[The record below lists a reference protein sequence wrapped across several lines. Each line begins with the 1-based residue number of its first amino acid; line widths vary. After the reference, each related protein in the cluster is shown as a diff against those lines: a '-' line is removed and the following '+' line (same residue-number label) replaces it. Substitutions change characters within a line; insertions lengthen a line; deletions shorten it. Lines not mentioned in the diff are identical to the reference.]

1 MCPKQE
7 DIMRNYTSAIV
18 SLVLA
23 AGISSMFFGATLV

>member
-1 MCPKQE
+1 
-7 DIMRNYTSAIV
+7 MRNFTSAIV

>member
-1 MCPKQE
+1 
-7 DIMRNYTSAIV
+7 MRNYTSAIL

>member
-1 MCPKQE
+1 
-7 DIMRNYTSAIV
+7 MRNYTSAIV